1 MRIKTVPTKEP
12 NAKEK
17 IKPGKRPRY
26 LAHSYQYSVAG
37 EDLPKSPTTDKV
49 FSPKFKTTVLTAVPL
64 YLLLQLGLGFL
75 AIFIASLS
83 SSPQQF
89 FQSPGVYANAALRTA
104 LNPLN
109 TAWYWHSLAAIFA
122 FLLGWRIAQ
131 NVSYKTR
138 TVAYGQL
145 GDSRLLTIDEIQ
157 DRYKEI
163 DERDTPFDGY
173 GGVAVSHY
181 KQKFYINDDT
191 NNMMGVGTSRSGKGQ
206 ASVIEMIDNLS
217 RALKQSSLVLNDP
230 KAELFVASYETLQKR
245 GYDVYALNLDD
256 PAQSMSYNPLNLIT
270 RAWQR
275 GDKETATQMINSL
288 DHVLYNGQDAGENRW
303 VYEGAQSAVNGMT
316 MSLLDYNIGRGQPE
330 KTTLYNIADMLN
342 ELGQLNYLLDP
353 DNPLS
358 EVNALDRYFQSL
370 PPDNQAKKQ
379 YGSTSF
385 SGDKARGSILST
397 VNQGLQ
403 PFVLPKNAKMT
414 SMNSVELKSLGFPKS
429 VDMQLPE
436 ELFNERLVLRF
447 TRDQKTIGQG
457 IAKVGTNG
465 FTEHNFDMQLRS
477 GDILTVAMKSDPTK
491 AASYRLNFKEL
502 KDKKGKPVK
511 KKLLGHENEN
521 ELDKRVDCQEL
532 NNTLGVQHLKMF
544 YTDKPVAIFMLIPD
558 SDTSNHGLASIFI
571 RQLYTEL
578 VKQCAYI
585 PSHKC
590 VRRIHFLLD
599 EFGNMIKI
607 PDMAQILTVTNGR
620 NMLWDLFI
628 QSYQQLYSLYG
639 DADGNTIKE
648 NCQVQVY
655 IFSTNDDTIEE
666 ISKKVGSYT
675 NLSETTSKNEIN
687 TNENVQQ
694 NAEADRVLTYER
706 VSSLLEGETIVLDPL
721 HRRDN
726 QGRKVRPYPIFN
738 TKETVMPYAY
748 QYLKDQFDPDG
759 DINDI
764 DISSDHATMALED
777 NAIDYRDFLVDAAGM
792 EAYDARLASGE
803 VSATQ
808 RAVVASTPQL
818 STGQKELMRYLT
830 QVLNLST
837 DAVQTLQN
845 AYEGDKAAYQKLLA
859 QLVPDLDQR
868 HKVQDAIELLQKEGE
883 EN

>member
-1 MRIKTVPTKEP
+1 MKIKTLPISEP
-12 NAKEK
+12 EKKKKAKS
-17 IKPGKRPRY
+17 GKRPRY
-26 LAHSYQYSVAG
+26 LAHSYQYAVEG
-37 EDLPKSPTTDKV
+37 EDLPESPTTDKV
-49 FSPKFKTTVLTAVPL
+49 FAPRIKATLLTALPIYAL
-64 YLLLQLGLGFL
+64 MQLGLGFL
-75 AIFIASLS
+75 AVFVTSMAGNL
-83 SSPQQF
+83 QQF
-89 FQSPGVYANAALRTA
+89 AQQPGAYATLAIKTA

-109 TAWYWHSLAAIFA
+109 TAWYWHVLAVTFA
-122 FLLGWRIAQ
+122 LILGWRIAQ
-131 NVSYKTR
+131 HLNYKTR

-145 GDSRLLTIDEIQ
+145 GDSRLLTIDEIK

-181 KQKFYINDDT
+181 KKKFYVNDET
-191 NNMMGVGTSRSGKGQ
+191 VNTMGVGTSRSGKGQ
-206 ASVIEMIDNLS
+206 TSVIQTIDNLS
-217 RALKQSSLVLNDP
+217 RARKQSSLVVNDP

-256 PAQSMSYNPLNLIT
+256 PAQSMSYNPLTLIT

-316 MSLLDYNIGRGQPE
+316 MSLLDYNIDRNQPE

-342 ELGQLNYLLDP
+342 ELGQLNYQLDP
-353 DNPLS
+353 ENPLS

-370 PPDNQAKKQ
+370 PPDNPAKKQ

-385 SGDKARGSILST
+385 SGEKAKGSILST

-403 PFVLPKNAKMT
+403 PFEMPKNAKMT

-429 VDMQLPE
+429 IDMQLPE
-436 ELFNERLVLRF
+436 IMFNERLLLRF
-447 TRDQKTIGQG
+447 TRGQKVIKTGLV
-457 IAKVGTNG
+457 KVGTNG
-465 FTEHNFDMQLRS
+465 FTEHNFDAQLQS
-477 GDILTVAMKSDPTK
+477 GDVLTITMKSDPTK
-491 AASYRLNFKEL
+491 TASYQLTFKDL
-502 KDKKGKPVK
+502 KDRHGNVVK
-511 KKLLGHENEN
+511 KRLAGHENEN
-521 ELDKRVDCQEL
+521 EPDKRVDCTEL
-532 NNTLGVQHLKMF
+532 NNTLDIKNLGMR
-544 YTDKPVAIFMLIPD
+544 YSDKPVAIFMLIPD

-585 PSHKC
+585 ASHKC

-620 NMLWDLFI
+620 NMLWDLFV

-666 ISKKVGSYT
+666 ISKKVGNKT
-675 NLSETTSKNEIN
+675 ALSETHNKSDLN
-687 TNENVQQ
+687 TNESVQQ
-694 NAEADRVLTYER
+694 NAEADRVLPYER

-764 DISSDHATMALED
+764 EIQSDHAAMKLED
-777 NAIDYRDFLVDAAGM
+777 NAIDYRDFLVDDAGLAAYN
-792 EAYDARLASGE
+792 ERLESGE

-808 RAVVASTPQL
+808 RAALATVEKSSDNEFMLFLNTIVGL
-818 STGQKELMRYLT
+818 SAN
-830 QVLNLST
+830 QVQMLR
-837 DAVQTLQN
+837 N
-845 AYEGDKAAYQKLLA
+845 AQEGDKADYQKLLA
-859 QLVPDLDQR
+859 KLVPDPEQRKDVRQAIDQ
-868 HKVQDAIELLQKEGE
+868 LQEEGE
-883 EN
+883 DN